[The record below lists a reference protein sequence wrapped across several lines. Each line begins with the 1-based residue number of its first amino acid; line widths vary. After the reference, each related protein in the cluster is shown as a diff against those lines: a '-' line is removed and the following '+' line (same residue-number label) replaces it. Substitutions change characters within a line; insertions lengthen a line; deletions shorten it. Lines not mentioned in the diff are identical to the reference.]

1 MGLDI
6 DITGNEPMHRTLEK
20 IRTAI
25 DNNLSGTDPSV
36 TTITASGLGTVG
48 SAKIDTGTKT
58 ATATAGAA
66 TLNKSAGVITS
77 ESLTTAAAAV
87 YTLTITN
94 STIAA
99 ADQVFASVSFGTSTT
114 GEPVVERV
122 TPGAGSVVIRVKNVA
137 GAAALNGTI
146 KVAFMVLKN

>member
-1 MGLDI
+1 MAIDLDL
-6 DITGNEPMHRTLEK
+6 TGNEPMHRTLEK
-20 IRTAI
+20 IAAEARNPTAVT
-25 DNNLSGTDPSV
+25 LTSTGLTTTGSV
-36 TTITASGLGTVG
+36 KL
-48 SAKIDTGTKT
+48 DTGTKT

-77 ESLTTAAAAV
+77 EALVTAAAAV

-99 ADQVFASVSFGTSTT
+99 ADQVFASVAYGTATT
-114 GEPVVERV
+114 GEPAIERV

-137 GAAALNGTI
+137 SAAALNGTI
-146 KVAFMVLKN
+146 KVSFMVLKN